1 MTNKE
6 IKKYI
11 RDITENKLSPVLIVN
26 SLMEVA
32 SYDDMKA
39 FEQKL
44 PVIYRGLLKLPYLRR
59 KEYKGVFTT
68 GYLIN
73 KSTPIDYIDLLSY
86 IFEKNSD
93 ILNVYVQYR
102 DAYEIAVL
110 KGDYPKASILLDKIN
125 KEVSY
130 SLWSAINDIKVT
142 RLSDGLNKCNEKMVQ
157 LSNQIKDFG
166 FILFWNY
173 QTSSVDI
180 SFSSIVDRIYNEYK
194 GKDDNVLNYI
204 AAHCFPYKGYSDE
217 GNWVTRD
224 FNSSIVD
231 LYVSFIH
238 LLTRHVKLIKKGSII
253 AGHLSKLSLL
263 LHDPVLVKYV
273 NLINGDAIIS
283 NSNLE
288 RISIIKAYL
297 KHEDNEVLDK
307 SPLYLAQVPTD
318 FPILDVW
325 VRTLIKKQQ
334 GLPKGLENETLFG
347 KVAIYYY
354 KYMKYGGNHHLN
366 YSRLNNIYRAF
377 HTLVCFRQLGEMIE
391 SRHLN
396 RIQDIY
402 KEAWRYSAYSEL
414 SDAAFYDDATRT
426 EWVAAYLSGLNMT
439 ESVNADLVNGDFPDL
454 VLTNRCFSDNE
465 WKYAIS
471 VLHNNNYPA
480 YIKGPLTAYIID
492 EQLKKN
498 QLADAISLYVEQ
510 KIFDPFIQIQVDI
523 QAIKRKLDEEDT
535 ERNLHIPLIMSI
547 FHTITN
553 SISSKRKLAYRRYLK
568 ERHVERASDLPV
580 DTSDSYLMC
589 FLTEVVDTDVLQL
602 DGLRFKNSI
611 QALDEQIKIYQ
622 NLYNATGDKEYYN
635 ELVLLDNE
643 KTIKGLSKTL
653 DQSKIF
659 VDTDALIER
668 EVNDLRD
675 LYGLYTH
682 TGGSVKSLE
691 TDEKLYRIKEAL
703 NSIIANVDKKGGYQ
717 VVYFDTTKTYQEVNY
732 KNSLFK
738 QFYLA
743 VRDKFLL
750 DPKYG
755 LDYHLSTRIRHG
767 FLSNQ
772 IRTNFADKQLVTNI
786 GTNNDYSLDT
796 YWSDNTLHL
805 SDEGKAKCKQL
816 LLEFTIYLDSII
828 STIKDE
834 LIQVKTEEI
843 NVDLNSCFDYSDKY
857 LNEIILQT
865 QESTESCNF
874 DVTVNSIFDSLWGL
888 TEFNLQMMK
897 DQLNEYSLLVQARMD
912 TLEHEILQ
920 LIPSDRKGSQQ
931 LKAVMADSKTQFLN
945 DMQSISRWFNRRNE
959 LASEFKLDLSLQT
972 CIDTINRINQYKI
985 EAEKIISSENIFKG
999 IHLSRFNDLFHNLLN
1014 NVLDYNKKKF
1024 RNGKCRISLV
1034 EDGEWLTIKVSNDI
1048 DAEDITNVKGDTVI
1062 NKDEIDAKLSS
1073 GKSRGEGHS
1082 GIVKIY
1088 NIIYNVLRHP
1098 GNSYSYEI
1106 LNGTLT
1112 ADIKINISNLIQNNE
1127 NINS

>member
-1 MTNKE
+1 
-6 IKKYI
+6 
-11 RDITENKLSPVLIVN
+11 
-26 SLMEVA
+26 MEYA

-44 PVIYRGLLKLPYLRR
+44 PVLHRGLLKLPYLRR
-59 KEYKGVFTT
+59 KEYKSVYTT

-73 KSTPIDYIDLLSY
+73 KNTPVDYIDLLIY
-86 IFEKNSD
+86 IFEKNAD
-93 ILNVYVQYR
+93 VLNNYVQYR
-102 DAYEIAVL
+102 DNYEIAVL
-110 KGDYPKASILLDKIN
+110 KGDYKGAQVLLEMIN
-125 KEVSY
+125 EKVSY

-142 RLSDGLNKCNEKMVQ
+142 RLSDGLNACNDRMMQ

-166 FILFWNY
+166 FVLYWNY
-173 QTSSVDI
+173 STSSVEI
-180 SFSSIVDRIYNEYK
+180 SFASTVDRIYNEFK
-194 GKDDNVLNYI
+194 GKDDNILNYI
-204 AAHCFPYKGYSDE
+204 VAHCFPYKEYKDE
-217 GNWVTRD
+217 GHWVTRD

-238 LLTRHVKLIKKGSII
+238 LITRHVRSINKGSVV
-253 AGHLSKLSLL
+253 AEHLSNLSSV
-263 LHDPVLVKYV
+263 LHDPILKEYV
-273 NLINGDAIIS
+273 NLINGDVTVS
-283 NSNLE
+283 NINPKKIEIL
-288 RISIIKAYL
+288 KAYYN
-297 KHEDNEVLDK
+297 HEDKDVLEK
-307 SPLYLAQVPTD
+307 SPYYLSMVPTD
-318 FPILDVW
+318 FKILDVW
-325 VRTLIKKQQ
+325 VRTLIKNKQ
-334 GLPKGLENETLFG
+334 GLPKDLKDETLFG

-354 KYMKYGGNHHLN
+354 KFMKYGGNHHLN

-377 HTLVCFRQLGEMIE
+377 HTFVCFRQLGEMIE
-391 SRHLN
+391 SRHQN
-396 RIQDIY
+396 EIKSIY
-402 KEAWRYSAYSEL
+402 KESWRYSVCQDL
-414 SDAAFYDDATRT
+414 SDIAYYGDCGCNGWIDSYLRGIGISDCTLNIQKGDD
-426 EWVAAYLSGLNMT
+426 
-439 ESVNADLVNGDFPDL
+439 PDL
-454 VLTNRCFSDNE
+454 ILAGRQMSKDE
-465 WKYAIS
+465 WMYALAA
-471 VLHNNNYPA
+471 LHKNSYPS
-480 YIKGPLTAYIID
+480 YIKGPLTAYVIS
-492 EQLKKN
+492 EQLKQN

-510 KIFDPFIQIQVDI
+510 KVLDPFIQIQVDI
-523 QAIKRKLDEEDT
+523 QDIKRRLDEGET
-535 ERNLHIPLIMSI
+535 EKDLHIPLIMSI

-568 ERHVERASDLPV
+568 ERCAEKASELPV
-580 DTSDSYLMC
+580 DVSDNYLMF
-589 FLTEVVDTDVLQL
+589 FLTEVIDADVLQL
-602 DGLRFKNSI
+602 DGLRFRNSI

-622 NLYNATGDKEYYN
+622 NLYSATGDKEYYN

-659 VDTDALIER
+659 VDTDALLER

-675 LYGLYTH
+675 LYGLYIH
-682 TGGSVKSLE
+682 TGGTVKTLE

-703 NSIIANVDKKGGYQ
+703 NSIMANVDKKGEYQ
-717 VVYFDTTKTYQEVNY
+717 VVYLDTPKTYQEVNY

-738 QFYLA
+738 QFFLA

-772 IRTNFADKQLVTNI
+772 IRTNFADKNLVTNI
-786 GTNNDYSLDT
+786 GTNNEYSLDT
-796 YWSDNTLHL
+796 YWSDNILHL
-805 SDEGKAKCKQL
+805 NDEGRAKCKQL
-816 LLEFTIYLDSII
+816 LLNFTVYLDSII

-834 LIQVKTEEI
+834 LIQVKTEGI
-843 NVDLNSCFDYSDKY
+843 NIELNSCFDYSDKY
-857 LNEIILQT
+857 LNEIVLQT
-865 QESTESCNF
+865 QENTESCNF

-888 TEFNLQMMK
+888 TEFNLQLMK
-897 DQLNEYSLLVQARMD
+897 DQLQQYSLLVQARMD

-931 LKAVMADSKTQFLN
+931 LKTVMADAKTQFLN
-945 DMQSISRWFNRRNE
+945 DMQSVSRWFNRRNE

-985 EAEKIISSENIFKG
+985 DAEKVISSESIFKG

-1014 NVLDYNKKKF
+1014 NVLDYNKKKL
-1024 RNGKCRISLV
+1024 RDAKCVITLID
-1034 EDGEWLTIKVSNDI
+1034 DGEWLNIKVSNDI
-1048 DAEDITNVKGDTVI
+1048 DAEDINKVKDDTVI

-1088 NIIYNVLRHP
+1088 NIVHNVLRYP

-1106 LNGTLT
+1106 QNKTLT

-1127 NINS
+1127 DINS

>member
-6 IKKYI
+6 INKYI
-11 RDITENKLSPVLIVN
+11 REITEDKLSPVLVVN

-39 FEQKL
+39 FEHKL
-44 PVIYRGLLKLPYLRR
+44 SVIYRGLLKLPYLRR
-59 KEYKGVFTT
+59 KDYKSVFTT

-73 KSTPIDYIDLLSY
+73 KSTPIDYIDLLIY

-110 KGDYPKASILLDKIN
+110 KGNFKGASILLDKIN

-142 RLSDGLNKCNEKMVQ
+142 RLSDGLNKCNERMVQ
-157 LSNQIKDFG
+157 LSNQIKDFA
-166 FILFWNY
+166 FILYWNY
-173 QTSSVDI
+173 KTSSVDI
-180 SFSSIVDRIYNEYK
+180 SFSSIVDRIYNEYN
-194 GKDDNVLNYI
+194 GKDNNVLNYI
-204 AAHCFPYKGYSDE
+204 VAHCFPYKGYKDV
-217 GNWVTRD
+217 GNWVMRD

-238 LLTRHVKLIKKGSII
+238 LLTRHVRFIKKESNI
-253 AGHLSKLSLL
+253 AEHLTKLSLL
-263 LHDPVLVKYV
+263 LHDPVLIEYA
-273 NLINGDAIIS
+273 NLINGNATIS
-283 NSNLE
+283 KCNPE
-288 RISIIKAYL
+288 RIPIIKAYL
-297 KHEDNEVLDK
+297 NSEDAVVLEK
-307 SPLYLAQVPTD
+307 SSFYLSQVPTD
-318 FPILDVW
+318 FKVLDVW
-325 VRTLIKKQQ
+325 VRTLIKQNQ
-334 GLPKGLENETLFG
+334 GLPKDLSDETLFG
-347 KVAIYYY
+347 KVANYYY

-377 HTLVCFRQLGEMIE
+377 HTFVCFRQLGEMIE
-391 SRHLN
+391 SRHQN
-396 RIQDIY
+396 KIQNIY
-402 KEAWRYSAYSEL
+402 KESWRYSAYVEL
-414 SDAAFYDDATRT
+414 SDAAFYEDAERT
-426 EWVAAYLSGLNMT
+426 EWVDSYLIGLGMVGPVKT
-439 ESVNADLVNGDFPDL
+439 SFVNGNFPDL
-454 VLTNRCFSDNE
+454 ILTSRQLSDDE
-465 WKYAIS
+465 WKLAKS

-492 EQLKKN
+492 DLLKQN
-498 QLADAISLYVEQ
+498 LLADAISLYVEQ
-510 KIFDPFIQIQVDI
+510 KIFDPFIQLQVDI
-523 QAIKRKLDEEDT
+523 QSIKRKLDEDET
-535 ERNLHIPLIMSI
+535 ERNLRIPLIMSI

-568 ERHVERASDLPV
+568 ERHVEKASELPV
-580 DTSDSYLMC
+580 DTSDCYLMC
-589 FLTEVVDTDVLQL
+589 FLTEVVDTDILQL

-611 QALDEQIKIYQ
+611 QVLDEQIKIYQ
-622 NLYNATGDKEYYN
+622 NLYKATDDKEYYN

-675 LYGLYTH
+675 LYGLYIH
-682 TGGSVKSLE
+682 TGGSVKTLE

-703 NSIIANVDKKGGYQ
+703 NSIIANVDKKGEYQ
-717 VVYFDTTKTYQEVNY
+717 VVYIDTTKTYHEVNY

-772 IRTNFADKQLVTNI
+772 IRTNFADKHLVTNI
-786 GTNNDYSLDT
+786 GSNNDYALDT
-796 YWSDNTLHL
+796 YWSDNVFNLT
-805 SDEGKAKCKQL
+805 DVDKAKCKKL

-834 LIQVKTEEI
+834 LIQVKTEGI
-843 NVDLNSCFDYSDKY
+843 NLELNSCFDYSDKY

-874 DVTVNSIFDSLWGL
+874 DVTVNSIFESLWGL

-931 LKAVMADSKTQFLN
+931 LKTVMADSKTQFLN

-985 EAEKIISSENIFKG
+985 DAEKIISSESIFKG

-1024 RNGKCRISLV
+1024 RDGKCRITLV
-1034 EDGEWLTIKVSNDI
+1034 EDGEWLNIKVSNDI
-1048 DAEDITNVKGDTVI
+1048 DAEDLNKVKSDTVI

-1088 NIIYNVLRHP
+1088 NIIHNVLRHS

-1106 LNGTLT
+1106 LNGSLT
-1112 ADIKINISNLIQNNE
+1112 ANITINISNLIQNNE

>member
-6 IKKYI
+6 LNKYI
-11 RDITENKLSPVLIVN
+11 KEIIENKYSPVLVVN
-26 SLMEVA
+26 SLMEYA
-32 SYDDMKA
+32 SYDDMKV

-44 PVIYRGLLKLPYLRR
+44 PIIHRGLLKLPYLRR
-59 KEYKGVFTT
+59 KEYKSVYTT

-73 KSTPIDYIDLLSY
+73 KNTPVDYIDLLIY
-86 IFEKNSD
+86 IFEKNAD
-93 ILNVYVQYR
+93 VLNIYVQYR
-102 DAYEIAVL
+102 DKYEIAVL
-110 KGDYPKASILLDKIN
+110 KGDYKGAQVLLEKIN
-125 KEVSY
+125 KKVSY

-142 RLSDGLNKCNEKMVQ
+142 RLSDGLNACNDRMMQ
-157 LSNQIKDFG
+157 LSNQIKEFE
-166 FILFWNY
+166 FVLYWNY
-173 QTSSVDI
+173 STSSVDI
-180 SFSSIVDRIYNEYK
+180 SFASTVDRIYNEFN
-194 GKDDNVLNYI
+194 GKDDNILNYI
-204 AAHCFPYKGYSDE
+204 VAHCFPYKEYKDE

-238 LLTRHVKLIKKGSII
+238 LLTRHVRSINKGSVV
-253 AGHLSKLSLL
+253 AEHLSNLSSV
-263 LHDPVLVKYV
+263 LHDPILIEYV
-273 NLINGDAIIS
+273 NLINGDVSVS
-283 NSNLE
+283 NINPE
-288 RISIIKAYL
+288 KIEIIKAYFN
-297 KHEDNEVLDK
+297 HEDKDVLEK
-307 SPLYLAQVPTD
+307 SPYYLAMVPTD
-318 FPILDVW
+318 FKILDVW
-325 VRTLIKKQQ
+325 VRTLIKNKL
-334 GLPKGLENETLFG
+334 GLPKDLKDETLFG

-377 HTLVCFRQLGEMIE
+377 HTFVCFRQLGEMIE
-391 SRHLN
+391 SRHQN
-396 RIQDIY
+396 DIKSIY
-402 KEAWRYSAYSEL
+402 KESWRYSVCQDL
-414 SDAAFYDDATRT
+414 SDVAYYGDCGCDGWVDSYLRGIGISDCTLDIQKGDD
-426 EWVAAYLSGLNMT
+426 
-439 ESVNADLVNGDFPDL
+439 PDL
-454 VLTNRCFSDNE
+454 ILAGRQLSKDE
-465 WKYAIS
+465 WLYALS
-471 VLHNNNYPA
+471 ALHKNNYPS
-480 YIKGPLTAYIID
+480 YIKGPLTAYVIS
-492 EQLKKN
+492 EQLKQN
-498 QLADAISLYVEQ
+498 HLADAISLYVEQ
-510 KIFDPFIQIQVDI
+510 KVLDPFIQIQIDI
-523 QAIKRKLDEEDT
+523 QDIKRRLDEGDT
-535 ERNLHIPLIMSI
+535 EKDLCIPLIMSI

-568 ERHVERASDLPV
+568 ERHVEKASELPV
-580 DTSDSYLMC
+580 DTSNSYLMF
-589 FLTEVVDTDVLQL
+589 FLTEVIDTDVLQL

-622 NLYNATGDKEYYN
+622 NLYSATGDKEYYN

-659 VDTDALIER
+659 VDTDALLER

-675 LYGLYTH
+675 LYGLYIH
-682 TGGSVKSLE
+682 TGGTVKTLE

-703 NSIIANVDKKGGYQ
+703 NSIMANVDKKGEYQ
-717 VVYFDTTKTYQEVNY
+717 VVYLDTPKTYQEVNY

-772 IRTNFADKQLVTNI
+772 IRTNFADKNLVTNI
-786 GTNNDYSLDT
+786 GTNNEYSLDT
-796 YWSDNTLHL
+796 YWSDNILHL
-805 SDEGKAKCKQL
+805 NDEGKAKCKQL
-816 LLEFTIYLDSII
+816 LLNFTVYLDSII

-834 LIQVKTEEI
+834 LIQVKTEGI
-843 NVDLNSCFDYSDKY
+843 NIELNSCFDYSDKY
-857 LNEIILQT
+857 LNEIVLQT
-865 QESTESCNF
+865 QENTESCNF

-888 TEFNLQMMK
+888 TEFNLQLMK
-897 DQLNEYSLLVQARMD
+897 DQLQQYSLLVQARMD

-931 LKAVMADSKTQFLN
+931 LKTVMADAKTQFLN
-945 DMQSISRWFNRRNE
+945 DMQSVSRWFNRRNE

-985 EAEKIISSENIFKG
+985 DAEKVISSESIFKG

-1014 NVLDYNKKKF
+1014 NVLDYNKKKL
-1024 RNGKCRISLV
+1024 RDAKCVITLID
-1034 EDGEWLTIKVSNDI
+1034 DGEWLNIKVSNDI
-1048 DAEDITNVKGDTVI
+1048 DAEDINKVKDDTVI
-1062 NKDEIDAKLSS
+1062 NKDETDAKLSS

-1088 NIIYNVLRHP
+1088 NIVHNVLRYP

-1106 LNGTLT
+1106 QNKTLT

-1127 NINS
+1127 DINS